1 MGDAHHRLV
10 EAIDGRI
17 GFPIKRSVK
26 FQLLFRERT
35 EFLCL
40 SVGYRN
46 RWLWLFF
53 RLCRFWLTL
62 WLADRLQFSEKIVG
76 EQTRVRIII
85 VIRATRCFYF
95 LIGWYW
101 GWRWRWIIILWCRR
115 RFWRF
120 WLGRVRFRLILWLR
134 SVALHRLFLHLRV
147 FQLLTY
153 SDAVAGSDQ
162 FGQIHIESMVRKSC
176 QLYATLVTIHTAS
189 KGNSQNLRRFDRI
202 HTHALVEVTDT
213 EKKNGIRVF
222 LLHLP
227 ILLHQRSIRYTLRF
241 FDLIFRGSFYRFRRW
256 RFRC

>member
-85 VIRATRCFYF
+85 VIRATDVSIS
-95 LIGWYW
+95 LSDGIGV
-101 GWRWRWIIILWCRR
+101 GGGVGSSSFGAGEGSR
-115 RFWRF
+115 RFR
-120 WLGRVRFRLILWLR
+120 LGRVRFRLILRLR

-153 SDAVAGSDQ
+153 SDAVA
-162 FGQIHIESMVRKSC
+162 
-176 QLYATLVTIHTAS
+176 
-189 KGNSQNLRRFDRI
+189 
-202 HTHALVEVTDT
+202 
-213 EKKNGIRVF
+213 
-222 LLHLP
+222 
-227 ILLHQRSIRYTLRF
+227 
-241 FDLIFRGSFYRFRRW
+241 
-256 RFRC
+256 

>member
-85 VIRATRCFYF
+85 VIRATGCFYF

-101 GWRWRWIIILWCRR
+101 GWRWRWIIILFGAGEGSAVPAWE
-115 RFWRF
+115 
-120 WLGRVRFRLILWLR
+120 GQV
-134 SVALHRLFLHLRV
+134 SADSPLRV
-147 FQLLTY
+147 SRFT
-153 SDAVAGSDQ
+153 VFFFIFGSSNCSHIATRFPAATDQ
-162 FGQIHIESMVRKSC
+162 FGQIHIGVYMVRGNPPTLCYSC
-176 QLYATLVTIHTAS
+176 HHPY
-189 KGNSQNLRRFDRI
+189 G
-202 HTHALVEVTDT
+202 E
-213 EKKNGIRVF
+213 
-222 LLHLP
+222 
-227 ILLHQRSIRYTLRF
+227 
-241 FDLIFRGSFYRFRRW
+241 
-256 RFRC
+256 